1 MVGVR
6 AWIVRSGRA
15 GEREQWALAK
25 GWTGGG
31 FAEGTSLVTASSR
44 DDVLAA
50 VAAVYPTAAEGKVK
64 NFAAQLWALRG
75 RMDVG
80 DLVVMPLKSSPQV
93 AIGRITGGY
102 TYREDEEDLERRHV
116 RPVEWLVDD
125 VPRTAIRQDLLH
137 SLGAF
142 STICEVSRNDA
153 AWRLDQ
159 LRATQ
164 LDPGARTPARDA
176 ALKGQNGEVAT
187 DADAESIDI
196 ERYARDQIASRVI
209 EVFSGHRLAELVA
222 AVLTAEG
229 FTCEVSPKG
238 PDQGID
244 IVAGRGLLGLDAP
257 KLLVQVKSEA
267 TAVGDP
273 VVQQLEGVVSRQGAD
288 QGLLVAWGGITRE
301 ARQMV
306 NTRRFV
312 VKVWNSEDVL
322 SAVFRNYHRLPAA
335 IREELPLKQVWTLVG
350 ESG

>member
-1 MVGVR
+1 ML
-6 AWIVRSGRA
+6 S
-15 GEREQWALAK
+15 
-25 GWTGGG
+25 
-31 FAEGTSLVTASSR
+31 
-44 DDVLAA
+44 A
-50 VAAVYPTAAEGKVK
+50 VAAIHPAAPDGKLK
-64 NFAAQLWALRG
+64 NLAAQLWALRG

-80 DLVVMPLKSSPQV
+80 DLVVMPLKSGPQI
-93 AIGRITGGY
+93 AIGRITGEY
-102 TYREDEEDLERRHV
+102 TYREEEADLERRHV
-116 RPVEWLVDD
+116 RPVQWLIDD
-125 VPRTAIRQDLLH
+125 VPRTAIGQDLLH

-142 STICEVSRNDA
+142 TTICEVSRNDA
-153 AWRLDQ
+153 AWRLD
-159 LRATQ
+159 RIRTTKR
-164 LDPGARTPARDA
+164 DPGARPPARQA
-176 ALKGQNGEVAT
+176 PTSQNGEGT
-187 DADAESIDI
+187 GDADTEPIDI

-244 IVAGRGLLGLDAP
+244 IVAGRGLLGLDP
-257 KLLVQVKSEA
+257 PRLLVQVKSEA

-306 NTRRFV
+306 NTRRFA

-322 SAVFRNYHRLPAA
+322 TGVFRNYSRLPAA
-335 IREELPLKQVWTLVG
+335 IREELPLKQVWTLVAEPG
-350 ESG
+350 